1 MADRRAELLA
11 ELAKLDT
18 EALEAAAE
26 RAPAVHNH
34 NWDYLEGYR
43 PLGECVRC
51 DQLRAEK
58 QAQGETPHSHEK
70 QPFGRPVA
78 GCPRCQE
85 LAKGARRRPA
95 LGQRR
100 WR

>member
-1 MADRRAELLA
+1 MADRRAELA
-11 ELAKLDT
+11 ELDAK
-18 EALEAAAE
+18 
-26 RAPAVHNH
+26 RKPAKHNH
-34 NWDYLEGYR
+34 DWDYLEGYR